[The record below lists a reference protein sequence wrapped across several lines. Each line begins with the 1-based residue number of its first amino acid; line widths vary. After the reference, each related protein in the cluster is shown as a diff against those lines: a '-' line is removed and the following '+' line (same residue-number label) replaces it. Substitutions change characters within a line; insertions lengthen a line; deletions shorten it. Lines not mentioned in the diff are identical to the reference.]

1 LLSSNHSEPARRAAA
16 ALLAAA
22 LTAACAGTPALAQQ
36 AEVRMLVQSSP
47 LAGFRYYD
55 AKQVW
60 DDMQVGDTLS
70 LVREPFNAYDANAV
84 RVEWRGRKLGYVPRR
99 QNAALAWGL
108 DRGTPLRARVSRL
121 DDHPN
126 PARRIEFEV
135 YIE

>member
-1 LLSSNHSEPARRAAA
+1 MRLLLSLLLLLGLPAHGQSVQ
-16 ALLAAA
+16 L
-22 LTAACAGTPALAQQ
+22 
-36 AEVRMLVQSSP
+36 LVQSSP
-47 LAGFRYYD
+47 LAGFRYGE
-55 AKQVW
+55 AAALMPLMHK
-60 DDMQVGDTLS
+60 GDSLD
-70 LVREPFNAYDANAV
+70 LVREQDNPHDPDAV

-99 QNAALAWGL
+99 QNAALAWGM